1 MILFMDVDGTLT
13 DGKIYMGSSGEV
25 MKVFSIKDGYA
36 ITHLLPRHGIIPVI
50 ITGRESE
57 AVCRRC
63 EEMGIDFVFQNVSDK
78 KEKMTV
84 FANAYGIYPDEFG
97 ILPDT
102 YYIGDDIPDLAC
114 MLIAEKKGCPADA
127 AAEIK
132 AVADYI
138 ASKNGGEG
146 AVREFVEWLCN
157 EKNQNS
163 QSAVILQKHI

>member
-13 DGKIYMGSSGEV
+13 DGKIYMGNSGEV
-25 MKVFSIKDGYA
+25 MKAFSIKDGYA
-36 ITHLLPRHGIIPVI
+36 VTHLLPRHGILPVI

-57 AVCRRC
+57 AVRRRC
-63 EEMGIDFVFQNVSDK
+63 EEIGINFIFQNVADK
-78 KEKMTV
+78 KEKMIA
-84 FANAYGIYPDEFG
+84 FAGAYGIYPNELG

-127 AAEIK
+127 VGEIK

-138 ASKNGGEG
+138 SSKKGGEG
-146 AVREFVEWLCN
+146 AVREFVEWLCQG
-157 EKNQNS
+157 K
-163 QSAVILQKHI
+163 